1 MVLYSKGL
9 LPARTGLCQK
19 YHYTLCFFQFFLGLK
34 IALTDGHHYAQ
45 THERM
50 ITRHWGLCSL
60 IFSFG
65 SVYFLCSRRG
75 DEKWRRRG
83 QRLNITDKMKHLN
96 FLWVPEIF
104 SFTEPRQVLT
114 SWSRLAFA
122 ASPLNFV
129 PTHAQGTHT
138 NWLSVVMLEFRG
150 TGQEYWKCS

>member
-9 LPARTGLCQK
+9 LPGRTGLCQK
-19 YHYTLCFFQFFLGLK
+19 YHYTLCFFQFLLGLK

-45 THERM
+45 THERK

-104 SFTEPRQVLT
+104 SFTEPRGAKCWQA
-114 SWSRLAFA
+114 SRDSLSQLRRTIL
-122 ASPLNFV
+122 SPLKHRG
-129 PTHAQGTHT
+129 PTRSECP
-138 NWLSVVMLEFRG
+138 L
-150 TGQEYWKCS
+150 